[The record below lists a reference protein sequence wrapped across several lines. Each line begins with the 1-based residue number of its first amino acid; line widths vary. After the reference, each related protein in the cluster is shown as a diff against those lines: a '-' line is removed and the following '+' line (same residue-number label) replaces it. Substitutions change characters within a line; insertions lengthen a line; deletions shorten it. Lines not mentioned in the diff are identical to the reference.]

1 MYWYFILCFFIAL
14 FLGIVIEYLL
24 KRHKQIELN
33 SSLIANKYKREIE
46 EKEKNLTLVKN
57 EIDKFNNSLDK
68 IKEETWRT
76 TEELQNLKEQTNSTI
91 ENFNKLTESLKKA
104 RERELKSYYENE
116 LEKIKIKLLNADSEL
131 ITNYQENKL
140 KYNREID
147 KIKDELNTLKAARK
161 AIIEDQ
167 KRQEEMEINRNFYM
181 LQIGEFDKED
191 IKQLRIIEPMLH
203 NKEVLNK
210 LIFESYYRK
219 PMTDMFGR
227 LVGSKKTCG
236 IYKITNIKNKKS
248 YIGKSVEIVPKRWT
262 EHIKTS
268 LNIGS
273 ISRTKIH
280 DAMKEYGIEN
290 FTFEILEECPKD
302 KLSEREKYWIDFYET
317 NTYGYNIKSGG

>member
-1 MYWYFILCFFIAL
+1 MEWYIILFIVAAAVAGLII
-14 FLGIVIEYLL
+14 GYLI
-24 KRHKQIELN
+24 KRHKDLVIDTSLLNEYNLQIKE
-33 SSLIANKYKREIE
+33 KE
-46 EKEKNLTLVKN
+46 EKLNNITEKTN
-57 EIDKFNNSLDK
+57 
-68 IKEETWRT
+68 
-76 TEELQNLKEQTNSTI
+76 NLKKEFDDVKKATDSAI
-91 ENFNKLTESLKKA
+91 DSFNKLTESMKEA
-104 RERELKSYYENE
+104 QERELKICYENGLNEVKQKLQKADE
-116 LEKIKIKLLNADSEL
+116 LLLLNH
-131 ITNYQENKL
+131 NQNKL
-140 KYNREID
+140 KYDKEIQEIQ
-147 KIKDELNTLKAARK
+147 KELESFKAARQS
-161 AIIEDQ
+161 IIEEQ
-167 KRQEEMEINRNFYM
+167 KRQEEMETNRNFYM

-191 IKQLRIIEPMLH
+191 IKQLRTIEPRLH

-227 LVGSKKTCG
+227 LVGSKKPCG

>member
-1 MYWYFILCFFIAL
+1 MEWYIILFIVAAAVAGLIM
-14 FLGIVIEYLL
+14 GYLI
-24 KRHKQIELN
+24 KRHKDLVIDTSLLNEYDLQIKE
-33 SSLIANKYKREIE
+33 KE
-46 EKEKNLTLVKN
+46 EKLNNITEKTN
-57 EIDKFNNSLDK
+57 
-68 IKEETWRT
+68 
-76 TEELQNLKEQTNSTI
+76 NLKKEFDNVKKATDSAI
-91 ENFNKLTESLKKA
+91 DSFNKLTESMKEA
-104 RERELKSYYENE
+104 QERELKICYENGLDEVKQKLQKADE
-116 LEKIKIKLLNADSEL
+116 LLLLNH
-131 ITNYQENKL
+131 NQNKL
-140 KYNREID
+140 KYDKEIQEIQ
-147 KIKDELNTLKAARK
+147 KELESFKAARQS
-161 AIIEDQ
+161 IIEEQ
-167 KRQEEMEINRNFYM
+167 KRQEEMETNRNFYM

-191 IKQLRIIEPMLH
+191 IKQLRTIEPRLH

-227 LVGSKKTCG
+227 LVGSKKPCG

-290 FTFEILEECPKD
+290 FTFEKCPKD

>member
-1 MYWYFILCFFIAL
+1 MKWYIILFIVVAAVAGLII
-14 FLGIVIEYLL
+14 GYLI
-24 KRHKQIELN
+24 KRHKDLVIDTSLLNEYDLQIKE
-33 SSLIANKYKREIE
+33 KE
-46 EKEKNLTLVKN
+46 EKLNNITEKTN
-57 EIDKFNNSLDK
+57 
-68 IKEETWRT
+68 
-76 TEELQNLKEQTNSTI
+76 NLKKEFDDVKKATDSAI
-91 ENFNKLTESLKKA
+91 DSFNKLTESMKEA
-104 RERELKSYYENE
+104 QERELKICYENGLDEIKQKLQKADE
-116 LEKIKIKLLNADSEL
+116 LLLLNH
-131 ITNYQENKL
+131 NQNKL
-140 KYNREID
+140 KYNKEIQEIQ
-147 KIKDELNTLKAARK
+147 KELESFKAARQS
-161 AIIEDQ
+161 IIEEQ
-167 KRQEEMEINRNFYM
+167 KRQEEMETNRNFYM

-227 LVGSKKTCG
+227 LVGSKKPCG

>member
-1 MYWYFILCFFIAL
+1 MFWYFILCFLSAL
-14 FLGIVIEYLL
+14 LLGILIEYLL
-24 KRHKQIELN
+24 KRNKQIKLN
-33 SSLIANKYKREIE
+33 SSLISHKLKQEIK
-46 EKEKNLTLVKN
+46 EKEENLSIIKN
-57 EIDKFNNSLDK
+57 EIDKFNNNLDK
-68 IKEETWRT
+68 IKEKSLCATK
-76 TEELQNLKEQTNSTI
+76 ELQNLEEQTKCTI
-91 ENFNKLTESLKKA
+91 KNFNELTESLKEA
-104 RERELKSYYENE
+104 RERELKNYYENE
-116 LEKIKIKLLNADSEL
+116 LKKIQDKLLKADSEL
-131 ITNYQENKL
+131 NANYQENKL
-140 KYNREID
+140 KYSEEIN
-147 KIKDELNTLKAARK
+147 KIKSELDLFKATRR
-161 AIIEDQ
+161 AIIDDQ
-167 KRQEEMEINRNFYM
+167 KRQEEMETNKNFYM
-181 LQIGEFDKED
+181 LQIGQYDKMD
-191 IKQLRIIEPMLH
+191 IEQLRLIEPKLH

-227 LVGSKKTCG
+227 LVGSKKPCG

>member
-1 MYWYFILCFFIAL
+1 MEWYIILFIVAAAVVGLII
-14 FLGIVIEYLL
+14 GYLI
-24 KRHKQIELN
+24 KRHKDLVIDTSLLNEYDLQIKE
-33 SSLIANKYKREIE
+33 KE
-46 EKEKNLTLVKN
+46 EKLNNITEKTN
-57 EIDKFNNSLDK
+57 
-68 IKEETWRT
+68 
-76 TEELQNLKEQTNSTI
+76 NLKKEFDDVKKATDSAI
-91 ENFNKLTESLKKA
+91 DSFNKLTESMKEA
-104 RERELKSYYENE
+104 QERELKICYENGLDEVKQKLQKADE
-116 LEKIKIKLLNADSEL
+116 LLLLNH
-131 ITNYQENKL
+131 NQNKL
-140 KYNREID
+140 KYDKEIQ
-147 KIKDELNTLKAARK
+147 KIQKELESFKAARQS
-161 AIIEDQ
+161 IIEEQ
-167 KRQEEMEINRNFYM
+167 KRQEEMETNRSFYM

-191 IKQLRIIEPMLH
+191 IKQLRTIEPMLH

-227 LVGSKKTCG
+227 LVGSKKPCG

>member
-1 MYWYFILCFFIAL
+1 MEWYIILFIVAAAVAGLIM
-14 FLGIVIEYLL
+14 GYLI
-24 KRHKQIELN
+24 KRHKDLVIDTSLLNEYDLQIKE
-33 SSLIANKYKREIE
+33 KE
-46 EKEKNLTLVKN
+46 EKLNNITEKTN
-57 EIDKFNNSLDK
+57 
-68 IKEETWRT
+68 
-76 TEELQNLKEQTNSTI
+76 NLKKEFDNVKKATDSAI
-91 ENFNKLTESLKKA
+91 DSFNKLTESMKEA
-104 RERELKSYYENE
+104 QERELKICYENGLDEVKQKLQKADE
-116 LEKIKIKLLNADSEL
+116 LLLLNH
-131 ITNYQENKL
+131 NQNKL
-140 KYNREID
+140 KYDKEIQEIQ
-147 KIKDELNTLKAARK
+147 KELESFKAARQS
-161 AIIEDQ
+161 IIEEQ
-167 KRQEEMEINRNFYM
+167 KRQEEMETNRNFYM

-191 IKQLRIIEPMLH
+191 IKQLRTIEPRLH

-227 LVGSKKTCG
+227 LVGSKKPCG

>member
-1 MYWYFILCFFIAL
+1 MEWYIILFIVAAAVVGLII
-14 FLGIVIEYLL
+14 GYLI
-24 KRHKQIELN
+24 KRHKDLVIDTSLLNEYDLQIKE
-33 SSLIANKYKREIE
+33 KE
-46 EKEKNLTLVKN
+46 EKLNNITEKTN
-57 EIDKFNNSLDK
+57 
-68 IKEETWRT
+68 
-76 TEELQNLKEQTNSTI
+76 NLKKEFDDVKKATDSAI
-91 ENFNKLTESLKKA
+91 DSFNKLTESMKEA
-104 RERELKSYYENE
+104 QERELKICYENGLNEVKQKLQKADE
-116 LEKIKIKLLNADSEL
+116 LLLLNH
-131 ITNYQENKL
+131 NQNKL
-140 KYNREID
+140 KYDKEIQEIQ
-147 KIKDELNTLKAARK
+147 KELESFKAARQS
-161 AIIEDQ
+161 IIEEQ
-167 KRQEEMEINRNFYM
+167 KRQEEMETNRSFYM

-191 IKQLRIIEPMLH
+191 IKQLRTIEPMLH

-227 LVGSKKTCG
+227 LVGSKKPCG